1 MEVLTPQVDD
11 VDFRIRQ
18 AEEELIRLRKER
30 ALVELQNQL
39 AEEQRFLANSRNAQP
54 ISHTTHRAPGEP
66 TDFLGRYP
74 VLPFERDTQPVL
86 KRSDSELTLS
96 EEDGLLMF
104 PEHTPMLP
112 VTKVYHGVNRK
123 EFLLL
128 MRRLETHFAEWP
140 HYYTFD
146 DNKIAEACR
155 HLSEGIATKWALIR
169 LSPDNRRTW
178 SDFCVW
184 LSSNIRNFVNP
195 DIAERR
201 YQTVRQRPNQPVSR
215 YAAMLGSL
223 EANLPRLVTDYER
236 CERLWEGV
244 LPEVRNASQSGF
256 PTSFHTGVS
265 QLCAASRSVSMT
277 TRGGRWRRRR
287 GRGRRAS

>member
-11 VDFRIRQ
+11 VDLRIRQ
-18 AEEELIRLRKER
+18 AEEELTRLRKER

-39 AEEQRFLANSRNAQP
+39 AEEQRLLANSHNAQP
-54 ISHTTHRAPGEP
+54 TSHTIHRADEP

-74 VLPFERDTQPVL
+74 VLPFEQEAQPVL

-104 PEHTPMLP
+104 PKHIPMLP

-128 MRRLETHFAEWP
+128 MRRLEAHFTEWA
-140 HYYTFD
+140 HYYTLD

-155 HLSEGIATKWALIR
+155 HLSDGIATKWALVR
-169 LSPDNRRTW
+169 LSPDDDRRTW
-178 SDFCVW
+178 PDFCVW

-195 DIAERR
+195 DVAERR

-215 YAAMLGSL
+215 YAALLGSL

-244 LPEVRNASQSGF
+244 FPEIRNASRSGF
-256 PTSFHTGVS
+256 PASFHTGIS
-265 QLCAASRSVSMT
+265 ELCAAGRSVTMT
-277 TRGGRWRRRR
+277 KRGGRPRRRR
-287 GRGRRAS
+287 GRRRAP